1 MALLRKSLPDRE
13 LNKFVES
20 PTRPGEPAIEIAG
33 TFTANVDPGPFSP
46 PALCDYISRT
56 VLSNVETYEYK
67 QGGSGGTLLKTVTVT
82 YTDATLEELSTVEVS

>member
-20 PTRPGEPAIEIAG
+20 PSRPGEPAIEIVG
-33 TFTANVDPGPFSP
+33 NLTSSPGPFSP
-46 PALCDYISRT
+46 PINCDSIVRT

-67 QGGSGGTLLKTVTVT
+67 NGGIAGTLLKTVTVT
-82 YTDATLEELSTVEVS
+82 YVDNTLEELVNVVVS